1 MKKLFTKFFLC
12 TFIISACNQEI
23 NMKEPQPKQI
33 PFKMEAH
40 GDVRIDNY
48 YWLRDDTRSDPE
60 ILTYLESENEYFEN
74 WISQNSDYRNQIFTE
89 LESQIPLIEE
99 TLRVKEN
106 NYLYYTRIKSSD
118 QYQTYFRSKNDI
130 EEIILDVNIEAGDN
144 EFYSAAGLNVSPN
157 ENLLV
162 FGEDLN
168 GRREYNLKIKNLTS
182 NEYLEDNIEGASPSA
197 IWSADSQ
204 YLLYTK
210 KDEVTLISNKVYV
223 HKIGDDQSQDILI
236 YEEKD
241 NEFNIYIGESRS
253 KKYAVIYVGKTD
265 SNEIYLLDKD
275 DFQSSLKLISSR
287 EDGHEYSIDHF
298 GEYFYILSNKNNAKN
313 FQIFKIEESDFNK
326 SNQWDCII
334 PARDFHYIEDMIAYE
349 DNLVLIT
356 RFDGLPTIE
365 LVNLP
370 ANTISTIEMPD
381 DAYDVG
387 LSYNNDVSADFFR
400 FSYSSPK
407 SPSQIF
413 EYNLKTQS
421 KKIVW
426 KKQINNFFENDYQV
440 SRIKTSVRD
449 NSVVPVT
456 IIHKKN
462 INTAEAPLLIYG
474 YGSYGINM
482 DSGFRASIVPLL
494 ERGFIFAIAQ
504 IRGGSDLGRE
514 WYEDGRMLN
523 KKNTFYDFI
532 DATKYLIANNI
543 GHPKKLFA
551 MGGSAGGLLMG
562 AVINFEPKLYQGII
576 SAVPFVD
583 VLTTM
588 SDESIPLTTFE
599 YDEWGDPRIKEQYDY
614 MKSYSPYDNIN
625 SQEYPSVLVTTSLFD
640 SQVQYFEPA
649 KYVPKLREN
658 TTSNNP
664 IFLSINL
671 IGGHGGKSGR
681 LESLRETARDYTFIL
696 NVLEN
701 S

>member
-1 MKKLFTKFFLC
+1 MKKLFAKFIVC
-12 TFIISACNQEI
+12 TLIISACNQEI
-23 NMKEPQPKQI
+23 NMKEPQPKKI

-40 GDVRIDNY
+40 GDVRIDDY
-48 YWLRDDTRSDPE
+48 YWLRDDSRSDPE
-60 ILTYLESENEYFEN
+60 ILAYLESENEYFEN
-74 WISQNSDYRNQIFTE
+74 WISNNYDYRNQIFKE
-89 LESQIPLIEE
+89 LEAQIPSIEE
-99 TLRVKEN
+99 TLRVKEKN
-106 NYLYYTRIKSSD
+106 FFYYTRIKSTD
-118 QYQTYFRSKNDI
+118 QYQTYFRSKNNI
-130 EEIILDVNIEAGDN
+130 EEIILDVNIEAGNN

-168 GRREYNLKIKNLTS
+168 GRREYNLKVKNLTS

-197 IWSADSQ
+197 IWSTDSQ

-210 KDEVTLISNKVYV
+210 KDEVTLISNKVYI
-223 HKIGDDQSQDILI
+223 HKIGDDQSKDVLI

-253 KKYAVIYVGKTD
+253 KKYAYIYVGKTD
-265 SNEIYLLDKD
+265 SNEIYLLDKN
-275 DFQSSLKLISSR
+275 DFQSPLKLISSR

-298 GEYFYILSNKNNAKN
+298 NKHFYILSNKNNAKN
-313 FQIFKIEESDFNK
+313 FQIFKIKESDFNK

-334 PARDFHYIEDMIAYE
+334 PVRDSHYIEEMIAYE
-349 DNLVLIT
+349 DNLVLIS

-365 LVNLP
+365 LVNLSD
-370 ANTISTIEMPD
+370 NKISTIDMPD

-387 LSYNNDVSADFFR
+387 LSYNNDINADFFR
-400 FSYSSPK
+400 FTYSSPK

-413 EYNLKTQS
+413 EYNLKAKS
-421 KKIVW
+421 KKIIW
-426 KKQINNFFENDYQV
+426 KKQITNFFENDYQV

-449 NSVVPVT
+449 NTIVPVT

-462 INTAEAPLLIYG
+462 INITEAPMLIYG

-482 DSGFRASIVPLL
+482 DSGFRSSIVPLL
-494 ERGFIFAIAQ
+494 ERGFVFAIAQ

-514 WYEDGRMLN
+514 WYEDGRMFN
-523 KKNTFYDFI
+523 KKNTFFDFI
-532 DATKYLIANNI
+532 DATKYLITNNI
-543 GHPKKLFA
+543 GHPNKLFA

-562 AVINFEPKLYQGII
+562 AIINFEPKLYRGII

-614 MKSYSPYDNIN
+614 MKTYSPYDNIRN
-625 SQEYPSVLVTTSLFD
+625 QKYPSVLVTTSLFD

-701 S
+701 N